1 MILYQENITFK
12 QHCLHML
19 GEYAQTE
26 DEPLRT
32 NTNVPRTLDC
42 IYLRP
47 SVNRQ
52 LGYDLLYLLTNK
64 IINRKK
70 IFLLQSQLQL

>member
-1 MILYQENITFK
+1 
-12 QHCLHML
+12 ML
-19 GEYAQTE
+19 GEYVQAE

-32 NTNVPRTLDC
+32 NTNAPHTLDC

-47 SVNRQ
+47 SANRQ
-52 LGYDLLYLLTNK
+52 LSYDLLHLQRNK

-70 IFLLQSQLQL
+70 IFLFQ